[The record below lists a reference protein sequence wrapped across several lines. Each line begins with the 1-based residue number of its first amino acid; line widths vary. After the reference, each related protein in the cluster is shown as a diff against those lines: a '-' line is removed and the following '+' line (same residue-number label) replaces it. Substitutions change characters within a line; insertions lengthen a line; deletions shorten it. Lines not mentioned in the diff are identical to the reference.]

1 MGFFSK
7 KSNKSTNEESI
18 NNWNEDFKKGELLTD
33 DAEQLGFNFKQDN
46 NINKDLN
53 KKGTKQGLRYNEAN
67 LSPDHIKIL
76 KNSKEENSAKDLR
89 EILKMSNATKF
100 KNKFI
105 NPLVE
110 LGFYEMTDPEKPTS
124 PNQKY
129 RLTSKFIKKTS

>member
-1 MGFFSK
+1 M
-7 KSNKSTNEESI
+7 
-18 NNWNEDFKKGELLTD
+18 LTE

-46 NINKDLN
+46 NINKDLKN
-53 KKGTKQGLRYNEAN
+53 KGTKQGLRYNEAN

-89 EILKMSNATKF
+89 EILKMTNATKF

-110 LGFYEMTDPEKPTS
+110 LGFYEND
-124 PNQKY
+124 
-129 RLTSKFIKKTS
+129 

>member
-1 MGFFSK
+1 VGFFSK
-7 KSNKSTNEESI
+7 KSNKSTNKEPI
-18 NNWNEDFKKGELLTD
+18 NNWNEDFKKGELLTE
-33 DAEQLGFNFKQDN
+33 DAEQLGFNFNKYI
-46 NINKDLN
+46 NINEDLK

-89 EILKMSNATKF
+89 EILKMTNATKF

-110 LGFYEMTDPEKPTS
+110 LGFFEMTDPEKPTS

-129 RLTSKFIKKTS
+129 RLTSKFIKKIT